1 MRKSEWSD
9 EQIEE
14 LLGQLPKII
23 DERDPQEI
31 YQNIS
36 IKLSRR
42 KHKVWIMPTAAT
54 AAALLLL
61 FILVPS
67 LFNFQNTE
75 EKSMESADKSSSGAE
90 IAMEKKNITQDK
102 EQNSTN
108 DESAVPFAAK
118 ESNDMN
124 ENIGLR
130 SIEAED
136 QSTAVY
142 EEDIAGREVLT
153 YAIPDDNVEFIVPVS
168 IIVSNE
174 ENKTKFKLFEDN
186 MKRLTEND
194 WGLYDYYP
202 LMAELKYEEDK
213 KILNFDVPANQS
225 YSFSGSTENILSQ
238 VLTSTMKSLNIKET
252 NFSTDGNPGI
262 DFGYNGTIEKFVP
275 GDDQFGNHAYYFY
288 YPSKAE
294 SKPFIVPNSEEVS
307 TIEDAF
313 SSMRKGTGNE
323 KLIPSIPEDI
333 QFETVKGPAENKLT
347 IRFKKGSTINDDAK
361 TLHTIEAILLTA
373 KEFNYDAVKLEN
385 AQIDKIG
392 KFNLDHEIKVPVAAN
407 KRTITH

>member
-23 DERDPQEI
+23 DERDPQEV

-36 IKLSRR
+36 IKLNRR

-61 FILVPS
+61 VILVPR

-75 EKSMESADKSSSGAE
+75 EKSMESADKSSPSAE
-90 IAMEKKNITQDK
+90 IAMEKKNITKDK

-108 DESAVPFAAK
+108 EESAVPFAAK
-118 ESNDMN
+118 ESNDTN
-124 ENIGLR
+124 KNIGMR
-130 SIEAED
+130 SIEFED

-142 EEDIAGREVLT
+142 EEDIGGREVLT

-168 IIVSNE
+168 IIVSKE
-174 ENKTKFKLFEDN
+174 ENKTKFKLFEDY
-186 MKRLTEND
+186 MERLTEND

-202 LMAELKYEEDK
+202 LMAELKYEEENR
-213 KILNFDVPANQS
+213 ILNLDVPANQS
-225 YSFSGSTENILSQ
+225 YSLSGSAENILSQ
-238 VLTSTMKSLNIKET
+238 VLTSTMKSLDIKEI
-252 NFSTDGNPGI
+252 NLSTDGNPGI
-262 DFGYNGTIEKFVP
+262 NFGYNGEIKKFVP
-275 GDDQFGNHAYYFY
+275 DDDQFGNHAYYFY

-294 SKPFIVPNSEEVS
+294 IKPFIVPYNEKIS
-307 TIEDAF
+307 TIEEAF
-313 SSMRKGTGNE
+313 SSMRKGMGDE

-333 QFETVKGPAENKLT
+333 QFDTVKDPAENKLT
-347 IRFKKGSTINDDAK
+347 IRFKKGTTINDDAS

-373 KEFNYDAVKLEN
+373 KEFNYDEVKLEN

-392 KFNLDHEIKVPVAAN
+392 RFDLEHEIKVPVAAN
-407 KRTITH
+407 KRMIGQ